1 MPELHPFENFEL
13 GLTLCII
20 CQEKKV
26 TIIRKGKMKVE
37 KLGTKLDK
45 YTEEEGTD
53 RQYEEVEKE
62 ETKKRK

>member
-1 MPELHPFENFEL
+1 M
-13 GLTLCII
+13 
-20 CQEKKV
+20 

>member
-1 MPELHPFENFEL
+1 
-13 GLTLCII
+13 
-20 CQEKKV
+20 
-26 TIIRKGKMKVE
+26 MKVE

-62 ETKKRK
+62 ETKKRKQKKRD